1 FMQCLRIAQA
11 TKTEVVD
18 PAAVAHR
25 FESVDYAV
33 RPQHIFWSEAESLAC
48 ATLQGDSC
56 MKLDKIDTISLEPR
70 QSGFCC
76 ANRRGFDIAD
86 GVGLEANLGRD
97 NRIRTELV

>member
-1 FMQCLRIAQA
+1 MQCLGITQA
-11 TKTEVVD
+11 AKPEVAD
-18 PAAVAHR
+18 LATVAHR
-25 FESVDYAV
+25 FESVDHAV
-33 RPQHIFWSEAESLAC
+33 RPQYIFWSEAESLAC
-48 ATLQGDSC
+48 AALQGDSC

-70 QSGFCC
+70 QSGFYC